1 MRYEQYNDYK
11 YRGYENIPNL
21 NGMKMGIVLGIGIIK
36 GWRVGPGR
44 IRRVRVRVGI
54 SVPLAS

>member
-36 GWRVGPGR
+36 GWRVGYG
-44 IRRVRVRVGI
+44 G
-54 SVPLAS
+54 